1 MVTRCS
7 RTDSDGW
14 GVPSLAQRL
23 DNGSTD
29 DISFPS
35 MASNEGEV
43 TMPTYTIKQVAAEL
57 QVSIPTVER
66 WIKAKKINVVRL
78 GYRTIRIT
86 DKELDR
92 IKTKGLR

>member
-1 MVTRCS
+1 MS
-7 RTDSDGW
+7 
-14 GVPSLAQRL
+14 GVYHPLRQRL

-29 DISFPS
+29 GLSFPS
-35 MASNEGEV
+35 MVINEREV
-43 TMPTYTIKQVAAEL
+43 EMPTYTIKQVAAEL

-66 WIKAKKINVVRL
+66 WIKAGKIKVVRL
-78 GYRTIRIT
+78 GYRTVRIT